1 VLMPN
6 DAGGGPRPRGVCWDL
21 MVDTFSREPVRLEG
35 REDVADDW
43 PDIQPEEEGF
53 EVSAGEGARRDVR
66 EG

>member
-1 VLMPN
+1 
-6 DAGGGPRPRGVCWDL
+6 

-53 EVSAGEGARRDVR
+53 EVSAGEGARREAR